1 MIPAEEVKM
10 VCENIGLDFT
20 NQGVGALSIQ
30 LAHSNEMRP
39 KFSRDFLE
47 SIYEEQEGV
56 FSECETNIS
65 LSWQTENGQCLSA
78 PLPG

>member
-1 MIPAEEVKM
+1 M

-56 FSECETNIS
+56 FPECETNIS
-65 LSWQTENGQCLSA
+65 LTQLANGKWPMLERS